1 MRVSKSREKSRPAQP
16 RAERLREIPEC
27 AGTGEVPE
35 PLTAVRARGYRRC
48 RPAVP
53 RRAVVV
59 SFPAEP
65 VPHVHAG
72 QATPGRPLTAPPL
85 RPDRPDHLQACGFVQ
100 MRLHDGIDAG
110 LLTVICERTRE
121 RQAIRAGRRMRSPDV
136 LEVLGGRA
144 VVRGVAEHIRPGNGP
159 ESAARVAREW
169 SGMVGGQDSNSHRSA
184 PTSPAIPITLASIN
198 MIGGKLRQ
206 THHFV
211 AWRHLHGYGWVWN
224 PDRLKGN
231 VPHTAVWN
239 RHLNAGGLRRRGG
252 VMEGTKILRD
262 TSKRRGRGSVEPVFS
277 ITCNT
282 APDAERGLRPTS
294 TILFSHIMTGGCLLS
309 RPDSHCGV

>member
-1 MRVSKSREKSRPAQP
+1 MRVSKSRRKSRPAQP

-27 AGTGEVPE
+27 AGTGEVLE
-35 PLTAVRARGYRRC
+35 PLTVVRARGYRRC

-85 RPDRPDHLQACGFVQ
+85 RPDRPDHLQACDFVQ

-121 RQAIRAGRRMRSPDV
+121 RQAIRVGRRMRSPDV

-169 SGMVGGQDSNSHRSA
+169 SGMVGVQDSNSHRSA

-231 VPHTAVWN
+231 VPTLPSGIVISTPGDSGDGEASWKV
-239 RHLNAGGLRRRGG
+239 RRFSGIPR
-252 VMEGTKILRD
+252 RD
-262 TSKRRGRGSVEPVFS
+262 EDGAQWSPVFS

>member
-1 MRVSKSREKSRPAQP
+1 MRVSKSRRKFRPAQP
-16 RAERLREIPEC
+16 RAERLREIPEF

-59 SFPAEP
+59 SLPAEP
-65 VPHVHAG
+65 IPHVHAG

-121 RQAIRAGRRMRSPDV
+121 RQAIRAGRRVRSPDV
-136 LEVLGGRA
+136 LEVPGGRV

-169 SGMVGGQDSNSHRSA
+169 SGVVGVQDTVHRARVNVGKRLHPELQREAEGRVGGRS
-184 PTSPAIPITLASIN
+184 L
-198 MIGGKLRQ
+198 
-206 THHFV
+206 
-211 AWRHLHGYGWVWN
+211 
-224 PDRLKGN
+224 
-231 VPHTAVWN
+231 PHS
-239 RHLNAGGLRRRGG
+239 AGG
-252 VMEGTKILRD
+252 EGANRAAQAD
-262 TSKRRGRGSVEPVFS
+262 
-277 ITCNT
+277 
-282 APDAERGLRPTS
+282 LRPHRALRLTGMQDAGGGGPPACRPS
-294 TILFSHIMTGGCLLS
+294 LCGWREDHGPELETKSLRGVRQKSILEGGDDEE
-309 RPDSHCGV
+309 R

>member
-1 MRVSKSREKSRPAQP
+1 MRVSKSRRKSRPAQP

-59 SFPAEP
+59 SLPAEP
-65 VPHVHAG
+65 VPPVHAG

-136 LEVLGGRA
+136 LEVPGGRA
-144 VVRGVAEHIRPGNGP
+144 VARGVAEHIRPGNGP

-169 SGMVGGQDSNSHRSA
+169 SGVGGVQDTVHRA
-184 PTSPAIPITLASIN
+184 RVNVGKRLYPELQREAEGRV
-198 MIGGKLRQ
+198 GGRSL
-206 THHFV
+206 
-211 AWRHLHGYGWVWN
+211 
-224 PDRLKGN
+224 
-231 VPHTAVWN
+231 PHS
-239 RHLNAGGLRRRGG
+239 AGG
-252 VMEGTKILRD
+252 EGA
-262 TSKRRGRGSVEPVFS
+262 
-277 ITCNT
+277 NT
-282 APDAERGLRPTS
+282 TAQADLRPHRALRLTGMQDAGGGGPPACRS
-294 TILFSHIMTGGCLLS
+294 SLCRWREDHGPELETKSLRGVRQKSILE
-309 RPDSHCGV
+309 GVDDEER